1 MKVALRG
8 DMVMAPNSIKTK
20 EEETMVIKVEERS
33 MDMFAPA
40 WVQESTQVLKK
51 KVESTQVLKE
61 VTKVAPKE
69 KSLVLKT
76 KVVATSRKVRKE
88 ENPSSPSRGEQDGDD
103 EAKIIEEV
111 AQIDQVQIWILKSI
125 STLV

>member
-1 MKVALRG
+1 
-8 DMVMAPNSIKTK
+8 MAPNSVKTK

-51 KVESTQVLKE
+51 KE
-61 VTKVAPKE
+61 VTKE
-69 KSLVLKT
+69 KSPVLKA
-76 KVVATSRKVRKE
+76 KVVATSKKVRKE
-88 ENPSSPSRGEQDGDD
+88 ENPSSPSRGEQDGEE

>member
-1 MKVALRG
+1 
-8 DMVMAPNSIKTK
+8 MVMAPNSIKTK

-51 KVESTQVLKE
+51 KE
-61 VTKVAPKE
+61 VTKE
-69 KSLVLKT
+69 KSPVLKT
-76 KVVATSRKVRKE
+76 KVVAKKLRKE
-88 ENPSSPSRGEQDGDD
+88 ENPSSPSRGEQDGEE

>member
-76 KVVATSRKVRKE
+76 KVVATSKKVRKE
-88 ENPSSPSRGEQDGDD
+88 ENPGSPSRVEQDGEE
-103 EAKIIEEV
+103 EAKIIEEL
-111 AQIDQVQIWILKSI
+111 AQIDKVQIWI
-125 STLV
+125 

>member
-1 MKVALRG
+1 
-8 DMVMAPNSIKTK
+8 MVMAPNSVKTK

-51 KVESTQVLKE
+51 KVESTQVLKKKE
-61 VTKVAPKE
+61 VTKE
-69 KSLVLKT
+69 KSPVLKT
-76 KVVATSRKVRKE
+76 KVVAPKISLRKVRKE
-88 ENPSSPSRGEQDGDD
+88 ENPSIQSRGEQDGEE

-111 AQIDQVQIWILKSI
+111 TQIDQVQIWI
-125 STLV
+125 

>member
-1 MKVALRG
+1 
-8 DMVMAPNSIKTK
+8 MVMAPNSVKTK

-51 KVESTQVLKE
+51 KVESTQV
-61 VTKVAPKE
+61 TKVAPKE

-88 ENPSSPSRGEQDGDD
+88 ENPSSPSRGEQDGEE

-111 AQIDQVQIWILKSI
+111 AQIDQVQIWIF
-125 STLV
+125 

>member
-1 MKVALRG
+1 
-8 DMVMAPNSIKTK
+8 MVMAPNSIKTK

-51 KVESTQVLKE
+51 KE

-88 ENPSSPSRGEQDGDD
+88 ENPSSQSRVEQDGEE
-103 EAKIIEEV
+103 EAKIIEEL
-111 AQIDQVQIWILKSI
+111 AQIDKVQIWI
-125 STLV
+125 

>member
-1 MKVALRG
+1 
-8 DMVMAPNSIKTK
+8 MAPNSIKTK

-51 KVESTQVLKE
+51 KVESTQVKKE
-61 VTKVAPKE
+61 VTKE
-69 KSLVLKT
+69 KSPVLKT
-76 KVVATSRKVRKE
+76 KVVATKKVRKE
-88 ENPSSPSRGEQDGDD
+88 ENPSSPSRGEQDGEE

-111 AQIDQVQIWILKSI
+111 AQIDQVQIWTFKSI